1 MATKKEMA
9 DAIKKATGADLNADK
24 LTVEKLEELSKL
36 ADQGEAGREAFNAK
50 LAEYGLGTDGKPVVS
65 QGDSSVVA
73 AVTPVAGDETPAPKP
88 GAKTKRVRTN
98 PSIAARNGEFTDPET
113 RETIGKDW
121 VDVTATKFVK
131 DLISSGQILEDDED

>member
-24 LTVEKLEELSKL
+24 LTVEKLEELGRL

-50 LAEYGLGTDGKPVVS
+50 LAEYGLGTDGKPVS
-65 QGDSSVVA
+65 STDQGAGSTS
-73 AVTPVAGDETPAPKP
+73 TPTPGDETPAPKP
-88 GAKTKRVRTN
+88 GVKTKRVRTS
-98 PSIAARNGEFTDPET
+98 PDIAARNGEFTDPET

-131 DLISSGQILEDDED
+131 DLITSGQILEDDED